1 MNEIKPGVHVE
12 GVYCGVK
19 YEGVVKWV
27 KPTPLG
33 DQIIEINVTP
43 VIVVNSIVRRSI
55 AILKSQITN
64 TIKELK

>member
-12 GVYCGVK
+12 GVYCGVR
-19 YEGVVKWV
+19 YEGVVKQV
-27 KPTPLG
+27 SPTPLG

>member
-1 MNEIKPGVHVE
+1 MSEIKPGVHVE
-12 GVYCGVK
+12 GVYCGVGYK
-19 YEGVVKWV
+19 GVVKQV
-27 KPTPLG
+27 SPTPLG